1 LFGISIFEFRIYPY
15 ALCPL
20 LYALCLLSMKNQTG
34 STVSPY
40 VRNSDQGVVLKV
52 QVQPRASRDEVV
64 GPHGDALKI
73 RITAA
78 PVAGAAN
85 KHLLKFLAKKLRVA
99 RSQMSIASGATSRA
113 KSIAIEGISAEEV
126 RQRLTR

>member
-1 LFGISIFEFRIYPY
+1 MSEY
-15 ALCPL
+15 
-20 LYALCLLSMKNQTG
+20 
-34 STVSPY
+34 VSD
-40 VRNSDQGVVLKV
+40 SKDGVILRV
-52 QVQPRASRDEVV
+52 QVQPRASRDEVM
-64 GPHGDALKI
+64 GPHGDGLKI

-99 RSQMSIASGATSRA
+99 RSQISITTGATSRA

>member
-1 LFGISIFEFRIYPY
+1 
-15 ALCPL
+15 
-20 LYALCLLSMKNQTG
+20 M
-34 STVSPY
+34 SPY
-40 VRNSDQGVVLKV
+40 VRDSEKGVILKV
-52 QVQPRASRDEVV
+52 HVQPRASRNEVV
-64 GPHGDALKI
+64 GPHGDRLKI

-113 KSIAIEGISAEEV
+113 KSIAIEEISAEEV
-126 RQRLTR
+126 RQRLSTEQSRN